1 MHGDLPSLRPTMG
14 PTSTQ
19 GSEAQFLQRI
29 ATIVPEYRRIAK
41 DLTFTPK
48 EGTGAHGEQGI
59 LAANEGGHMDDPE
72 EKAPAEEREAAAESA
87 PHGTAAEAPAEP
99 VAQPSAAEVEQALEN
114 AFADVRTQS
123 ADSALVTPERW
134 EAAQIAPAG
143 MDPAV
148 FAQLVFDVID
158 ANAKR
163 AADAQDDAPEENAA
177 AEADAAA
184 AFGGDADLET
194 EGGAAEAAPGAQ
206 ADQADAPAGA
216 DGASAE
222 GEEVPS
228 LPGQVLAALAAGTSK
243 SRYLYSTDFMTDS
256 FAHWSYLALEDDKV
270 ATFVDIVREESR
282 VYPRPMVYRALLN
295 DPFDMTED
303 EVLDCWKTV
312 QESEKF
318 PDIASCSASND
329 DVYFYSTD
337 YLSAAQAKALAE
349 YYSVERW
356 MNP

>member
-1 MHGDLPSLRPTMG
+1 MAETNSTIPTFPQNSAFHADDAMGTESDAAQPAGD
-14 PTSTQ
+14 
-19 GSEAQFLQRI
+19 A
-29 ATIVPEYRRIAK
+29 V
-41 DLTFTPK
+41 
-48 EGTGAHGEQGI
+48 
-59 LAANEGGHMDDPE
+59 
-72 EKAPAEEREAAAESA
+72 AEAESA
-87 PHGTAAEAPAEP
+87 PAPAT
-99 VAQPSAAEVEQALEN
+99 AEDVEEALAR
-114 AFADVRTQS
+114 AFADVRAQS

-134 EAAQIAPAG
+134 ETAQIVPAG

-163 AADAQDDAPEENAA
+163 AADAQDDAPEESAA

-184 AFGGDADLET
+184 AFGG
-194 EGGAAEAAPGAQ
+194 GAAEAAPDAQ
-206 ADQADAPAGA
+206 AEGADAPAGA
-216 DGASAE
+216 GGASADGAE
-222 GEEVPS
+222 APS
-228 LPGQVLAALAAGTSK
+228 LPDQVLAALAAGTFAVPTADIAVLQGAK

-318 PDIASCSASND
+318 PDIASCSASNGD
-329 DVYFYSTD
+329 AYFYSSD
-337 YLSAAQAKALAE
+337 YLSEAQAKALAE

>member
-1 MHGDLPSLRPTMG
+1 MAETNSTIPTFPQNSAFHADDAMGTESDAAQPAGD
-14 PTSTQ
+14 
-19 GSEAQFLQRI
+19 A
-29 ATIVPEYRRIAK
+29 V
-41 DLTFTPK
+41 
-48 EGTGAHGEQGI
+48 
-59 LAANEGGHMDDPE
+59 
-72 EKAPAEEREAAAESA
+72 AEAESA
-87 PHGTAAEAPAEP
+87 PAPAT
-99 VAQPSAAEVEQALEN
+99 AEDVEEALAR
-114 AFADVRTQS
+114 AFADVRAQS

-134 EAAQIAPAG
+134 ETAQIAPAG

-163 AADAQDDAPEENAA
+163 AADAQDDAPEESAA
-177 AEADAAA
+177 AASDAVA
-184 AFGGDADLET
+184 AFGGDAGLEA
-194 EGGAAEAAPGAQ
+194 EEGAAEAAPDAQ
-206 ADQADAPAGA
+206 AEGADAPAGA
-216 DGASAE
+216 GGASADGAE
-222 GEEVPS
+222 APS
-228 LPGQVLAALAAGTSK
+228 LPDQVLAALAAGTFAVPTADIAVLQGAK

-318 PDIASCSASND
+318 PDIASCSASNGD
-329 DVYFYSTD
+329 AYFYSSD
-337 YLSAAQAKALAE
+337 YLSEAQAKALAE
-349 YYSVERW
+349 SYSVERW

>member
-1 MHGDLPSLRPTMG
+1 
-14 PTSTQ
+14 
-19 GSEAQFLQRI
+19 
-29 ATIVPEYRRIAK
+29 
-41 DLTFTPK
+41 
-48 EGTGAHGEQGI
+48 
-59 LAANEGGHMDDPE
+59 
-72 EKAPAEEREAAAESA
+72 
-87 PHGTAAEAPAEP
+87 
-99 VAQPSAAEVEQALEN
+99 
-114 AFADVRTQS
+114 
-123 ADSALVTPERW
+123 
-134 EAAQIAPAG
+134 

-163 AADAQDDAPEENAA
+163 AADAQDDAPEESAA
-177 AEADAAA
+177 AASDAVA
-184 AFGGDADLET
+184 AFGGDAGLEA
-194 EGGAAEAAPGAQ
+194 EEGAAEAAPDAQ
-206 ADQADAPAGA
+206 AEGADAPAGA
-216 DGASAE
+216 GSVSADGAEA
-222 GEEVPS
+222 PS
-228 LPGQVLAALAAGTSK
+228 LPDQVLAALAAGTFAVPTADIAVLQGAK

-318 PDIASCSASND
+318 PDIASCSASNGD
-329 DVYFYSTD
+329 AYFYSSD
-337 YLSAAQAKALAE
+337 YLSEAQAKALAE